1 MTLKYVVNV
10 DAVERHLKYF
20 SIIDIIQE
28 QFYSNFFLADYMEI
42 SSLILFSLYWGHIGS
57 NPTL

>member
-28 QFYSNFFLADYMEI
+28 QFYSNIFLADYMEI
-42 SSLILFSLYWGHIGS
+42 SNLILFSL
-57 NPTL
+57 

>member
-28 QFYSNFFLADYMEI
+28 QFYRLHGNKQFD
-42 SSLILFSLYWGHIGS
+42 LIFSIMRKDR
-57 NPTL
+57 